1 MAKFIKNGVTV
12 YDNIDM
18 SGSTDYASL
27 GARYTMGRLDNLE
40 GRFGRYFT
48 KSEVFD
54 VLGGGISTRIVLSLP
69 GEPEENTYYLVGSD
83 EDGYV
88 LHYFDRNLTHAIL
101 GPREVDLDM
110 FAHRTEELEEPNVA
124 NVGEIWQ
131 YVGPHNVHDFMR
143 GEWYECQQVDLYGWI
158 DSYGL
163 IRYLKEETPHIGDRL
178 YLSTG
183 ETHYDRYVR
192 SVGASNITDSNGTVW
207 TRNTA
212 ADIQPYVWV
221 HLHHAEMEPYLDG
234 STRIGYIDD
243 ESHMNRWFRVDAL
256 IDYIRHYI
264 SNAGATVDGWMTKEE
279 YQQLYD
285 ITHVN
290 GIVKENG
297 AGDASAA
304 TASDVVTTLGVT
316 PVNRATAD
324 ANGNDIAATYA
335 TKGEAGSLDGIT
347 GIVKATDGAASAA
360 SAADIVGAIGNT
372 AVNRATADASG
383 NDIAATYATK
393 AEAGSFSGI
402 DGIVKMTT
410 SGSTSTA
417 SAATASDVV
426 GVLGNTPVNRA
437 TCDKDGREFSESYV
451 NMVQFSRIASVNGIM
466 RGDGTG
472 TASAATANDI
482 KNLLAT
488 TPVNRAT
495 ADKDGNDIAVTY
507 ATKDELDDKADE
519 THEHS
524 AADITSGTLD
534 AARIPS
540 LDAGKIG
547 TGTLPVAR
555 GGTGLSA
562 SPSMLVN
569 LGATAADDVLKASP
583 RPGITGTL
591 GVNHGGTGVATIT
604 GIVKGNGT
612 TAMSAATASD
622 VVTLLDD
629 TPVNRATGDADGNAI
644 ASTYVKKATFDA
656 FANVTGIVKGGGS
669 GTATAA
675 TAADVV
681 TLLGSTPVNRAT
693 ADAAGN
699 TIATTYVKNTDT
711 LTNAEID
718 AAVNA
723 AFV

>member
-27 GARYTMGRLDNLE
+27 GARYTMGRLDTLE
-40 GRFGRYFT
+40 GRFSRYFT
-48 KSEVFD
+48 KSEIFD

-69 GEPEENTYYLVGSD
+69 GEPEANTYYLVGSD

-101 GPREVDLDM
+101 GPREVDLDK

-124 NVGEIWQ
+124 NLGEIWQ
-131 YVGPHNVHDFMR
+131 YVGPHNVHDLMR
-143 GEWYECQQVDLYGWI
+143 GEWYECQQISLYGWI

-163 IRYLKEETPHIGDRL
+163 IRYLKEETPHVGDRL

-183 ETHYDRYVR
+183 DTHYDRYVR

-221 HLHHAEMEPYLDG
+221 HLHHAEMEPYIDG
-234 STRIGYIDD
+234 STRVGYIDD

-256 IDYIRHYI
+256 IDYIRHFI
-264 SNAGATVDGWMTKEE
+264 SNAGVTTDGWMSKEA
-279 YQQLYD
+279 YQKLDD
-285 ITHVN
+285 IARTN

-304 TASDVVTTLGVT
+304 TASDIVNTLGVT

-324 ANGNDIAATYA
+324 ANGNDIIATYA

-360 SAADIVGAIGNT
+360 TAADVVGAIGNT

-402 DGIVKMTT
+402 NGIVKMTT

-426 GVLGNTPVNRA
+426 GVIGTTAVQRAMADADGNNIADTYAKASDVQAITGVNGLLKSNGSAVSAATAANVVSLLGITPVNR
-437 TCDKDGREFSESYV
+437 S
-451 NMVQFSRIASVNGIM
+451 
-466 RGDGTG
+466 
-472 TASAATANDI
+472 
-482 KNLLAT
+482 
-488 TPVNRAT
+488 T
-495 ADKDGNDIAVTY
+495 ADKDGNDIAATY

-519 THEHS
+519 THEHG

-540 LDAGKIG
+540 LDASKIG

-562 SPSMLVN
+562 SPSMLTN
-569 LGATAADDVLKASP
+569 LGSTSADDVLKASP

-622 VVTLLDD
+622 LVTLLDE

-644 ASTYVKKATFDA
+644 AATYATKAAFDA
-656 FANVTGIVKGGGS
+656 FANVTGIVKGEGS

-693 ADAAGN
+693 ADAAGEA
-699 TIATTYVKNTDT
+699 IATTYVKKTDT

-718 AAVNA
+718 AAVEA
-723 AFV
+723 AFA

>member
-48 KSEVFD
+48 KSEIFD

-69 GEPEENTYYLVGSD
+69 GEPEANTYYLVGSD

-101 GPREVDLDM
+101 GPREVDLDK

-131 YVGPHNVHDFMR
+131 YVGSHNVHDFMR
-143 GEWYECQQVDLYGWI
+143 GEWYECQQISLYGWI

-163 IRYLKEETPHIGDRL
+163 IRYLKEETPHVGDRL

-183 ETHYDRYVR
+183 DDHLNAYVV
-192 SVGASNITDSNGTVW
+192 SVGASNIVDSRGTVW
-207 TRNTA
+207 TRNVA

-221 HLHHAEMEPYLDG
+221 HLHAAEMEPYIDG
-234 STRIGYIDD
+234 STRVGYIDD

-297 AGDASAA
+297 TGDASAA
-304 TASDVVTTLGVT
+304 TASDVVNTLGVT

-324 ANGNDIAATYA
+324 AAGNDIAATYA

-360 SAADIVGAIGNT
+360 TAADIVGAIGNT

-393 AEAGSFSGI
+393 AEAGGFSGVV
-402 DGIVKMTT
+402 GIVAMD
-410 SGSTSTA
+410 SGGTAHAATATDINGALDNTPVMRATADADGNTISSTY
-417 SAATASDVV
+417 ATASDVQAIT
-426 GVLGNTPVNRA
+426 G
-437 TCDKDGREFSESYV
+437 
-451 NMVQFSRIASVNGIM
+451 VNGLLKSN
-466 RGDGTG
+466 GS
-472 TASAATANDI
+472 AVSAATAANVVS
-482 KNLLAT
+482 LLGT

-495 ADKDGNDIAVTY
+495 GDRNGDDIASTY
-507 ATKDELDDKADE
+507 ATKDELGAKADE

-524 AADITSGTLD
+524 AADITSGTLGAD
-534 AARIPS
+534 RIPS

-547 TGTLPVAR
+547 SGSLPVTR

-562 SPSMLVN
+562 SPSMLTN
-569 LGATAADDVLKASP
+569 LGSTTADTILKASP
-583 RPGITGTL
+583 RPGVTGTL

-604 GIVKGNGT
+604 GIVFGNGT
-612 TAMSAATASD
+612 SPMSAATAAD
-622 VVTLLDD
+622 VTTLLDD

-644 ASTYVKKATFDA
+644 AATYATKAEFAA
-656 FANVTGIVKGGGS
+656 FANVNGIVKGGGS

-675 TAADVV
+675 SAADVV
-681 TLLGSTPVNRAT
+681 TLLGNTPVNRAT
-693 ADAAGN
+693 ADAAGDA
-699 TIATTYVKNTDT
+699 IATTYVKRTDT
-711 LTNAEID
+711 MTNAEID
-718 AAVNA
+718 AIVASVFA
-723 AFV
+723 

>member
-54 VLGGGISTRIVLSLP
+54 VLSGGISTRIVRGLP
-69 GEPEENTYYLVGSD
+69 SPPEANTYYLVGTD
-83 EDGYV
+83 EDGYI
-88 LHYFDRNLTHAIL
+88 LHYFDRNLVHAIL
-101 GPREVDLDM
+101 GPREVDLDK
-110 FAHRTEELEEPNVA
+110 FAHRTEELIEA
-124 NVGEIWQ
+124 NAANEGEIWQ
-131 YVGPHNVHDFMR
+131 YVGEHNLHGYRR

-163 IRYLKEETPHIGDRL
+163 IRYLKEETPHVGDRL
-178 YLSTG
+178 YMSDG
-183 ETHYDRYVR
+183 DDHYNRYVV

-207 TRNTA
+207 TRNVA
-212 ADIQPYVWV
+212 ADTQPYMWV
-221 HLHHAEMEPYLDG
+221 HLHHAEMEPYINRD
-234 STRIGYIDD
+234 TRLGYIDD
-243 ESHMNRWFRVDAL
+243 QAHMNRWTTVGYLFDYLWHEIPTATEIQHGYMTATDKARLNRVA
-256 IDYIRHYI
+256 R
-264 SNAGATVDGWMTKEE
+264 T
-279 YQQLYD
+279 
-285 ITHVN
+285 N
-290 GIVKENG
+290 GIVKEDGNG
-297 AGDASAA
+297 VASAA

-324 ANGNDIAATYA
+324 ANGNDIIATYA

-360 SAADIVGAIGNT
+360 TAADIVGAIGTT
-372 AVNRATADASG
+372 AVQRATADASG
-383 NDIAATYATK
+383 NDIATTYATK
-393 AEAGSFSGI
+393 AEAGSFSGVN
-402 DGIVKMTT
+402 GIVKMTT

-426 GVLGNTPVNRA
+426 GVIGNEPVMRANADADGNTISSTYA
-437 TCDKDGREFSESYV
+437 TASD
-451 NMVQFSRIASVNGIM
+451 VQAIKSVNGLLKSN
-466 RGDGTG
+466 GS
-472 TASAATANDI
+472 AVSAATAANVVS
-482 KNLLAT
+482 LLAT

-495 ADKDGNDIAVTY
+495 ADKDGNEFTATY

-524 AADITSGTLD
+524 ASDITSGTLD

-540 LDAGKIG
+540 LDASKIG
-547 TGTLPVAR
+547 TGTLPIAR

-569 LGATAADDVLKASP
+569 LGATTAADVLQASP

-612 TAMSAATASD
+612 SAMSAAVASD

-644 ASTYVKKATFDA
+644 ASTYATKTEFAA

-681 TLLGSTPVNRAT
+681 TLLGNTPVNRAT
-693 ADAAGN
+693 ADASGN
-699 TIATTYVKNTDT
+699 SISTTYETKADT
-711 LTNAEID
+711 LTNAQID
-718 AAVNA
+718 AAVEA
-723 AFV
+723 AFA

>member
-1 MAKFIKNGVTV
+1 MAKLIKNGVTI

-40 GRFGRYFT
+40 GKFGRYFT
-48 KSEVFD
+48 KSEIFD

-83 EDGYV
+83 EDGYI

-101 GPREVDLDM
+101 GPREVDLDK

-124 NVGEIWQ
+124 NLGEIWQ

-143 GEWYECQQVDLYGWI
+143 GEWYECQQISLYGWI

-163 IRYLKEETPHIGDRL
+163 IRYLKEETPHFGDRL

-183 ETHYDRYVR
+183 DTHYDRYVR
-192 SVGASNITDSNGTVW
+192 SVGASNITDSGGTVW

-221 HLHHAEMEPYLDG
+221 HLHHAEMEPYIDG
-234 STRIGYIDD
+234 STRVGYIDD
-243 ESHMNRWFRVDAL
+243 EAHMNRWFRVDAL

-264 SNAGATVDGWMTKEE
+264 SNAGVTTDGWMTKEA
-279 YQQLYD
+279 YQKLDD
-285 ITHVN
+285 IARTN

-316 PVNRATAD
+316 PVNRAVAD
-324 ANGNDIAATYA
+324 ANGNDIIATYA

-347 GIVKATDGAASAA
+347 GIVKATDGTASAA
-360 SAADIVGAIGNT
+360 TAADIVGAIGTT
-372 AVNRATADASG
+372 AVQRATADASG
-383 NDIAATYATK
+383 NDIATTYATK

-402 DGIVKMTT
+402 NGIVKMST

-426 GVLGNTPVNRA
+426 DTLGDTPVNRA
-437 TCDKDGREFSESYV
+437 TCDGMGREIALSYV
-451 NMVQFSRIASVNGIM
+451 TALTFMDFAGRSGIIKGNGS
-466 RGDGTG
+466 GGS
-472 TASAATANDI
+472 SAATASDI
-482 KNLLAT
+482 VTLLAT

-495 ADKDGNDIAVTY
+495 ADKDGNDITSTY

-519 THEHS
+519 THVHS
-524 AADITSGTLD
+524 ASDITSGTLD

-540 LDAGKIG
+540 LDASKIG
-547 TGTLPVAR
+547 TGTLPIAR

-569 LGATAADDVLKASP
+569 LGATTADDVLKVSP

-591 GVNHGGTGVATIT
+591 GVNHGGTGVATLT

-612 TAMSAATASD
+612 SAMSAAVASD

-629 TPVNRATGDADGNAI
+629 TPVNRATADADGNAI
-644 ASTYVKKATFDA
+644 ASTYVTKTTFDA

-675 TAADVV
+675 TASDVV
-681 TLLGSTPVNRAT
+681 TLLGNTPVNRAT
-693 ADAAGN
+693 ADASGN
-699 TIATTYVKNTDT
+699 SISTTYETKADT
-711 LTNAEID
+711 LTNAQID
-718 AAVNA
+718 AAVEA
-723 AFV
+723 AFA

>member
-40 GRFGRYFT
+40 GRFSRYFT
-48 KSEVFD
+48 KSEIFD
-54 VLGGGISTRIVLSLP
+54 VLGGGISTRIVRYLP

-101 GPREVDLDM
+101 GPREVDLDK
-110 FAHRTEELEEPNVA
+110 FAHRTEELEEPNSA
-124 NVGEIWQ
+124 NLGEIWQ
-131 YVGPHNVHDFMR
+131 YVGPHNVHDLMR
-143 GEWYECQQVDLYGWI
+143 GEWYECQQMSLYGWI
-158 DSYGL
+158 DGYGL
-163 IRYLKEETPHIGDRL
+163 IRYLKEETPHVGDRL
-178 YLSTG
+178 YLNTG
-183 ETHYDRYVR
+183 DDHYNRYVV

-221 HLHHAEMEPYLDG
+221 HLHAAEMEPYIDG

-256 IDYIRHYI
+256 TDYIRHFI
-264 SNAGATVDGWMTKEE
+264 SNAGVTTDGWMSKES
-279 YQQLYD
+279 YQKLDD
-285 ITHVN
+285 IARTN

-304 TASDVVTTLGVT
+304 TASDVVNTLGVT

-324 ANGNDIAATYA
+324 ANGNDIIATYA

-360 SAADIVGAIGNT
+360 TAADIVGAIGNT

-393 AEAGSFSGI
+393 AEAGGFSGVV
-402 DGIVKMTT
+402 GIVAMD
-410 SGSTSTA
+410 SGGTAHAATATDINGALDNTPVMRATADADGNTISSTY
-417 SAATASDVV
+417 ATASDVQAIT
-426 GVLGNTPVNRA
+426 G
-437 TCDKDGREFSESYV
+437 
-451 NMVQFSRIASVNGIM
+451 VNGLLKSN
-466 RGDGTG
+466 GS
-472 TASAATANDI
+472 AVSAATAANVVS
-482 KNLLAT
+482 LLGT

-495 ADKDGNDIAVTY
+495 GDRNGDDIASTY
-507 ATKDELDDKADE
+507 ATKDELGAKADE

-524 AADITSGTLD
+524 AADITSGTLGAD
-534 AARIPS
+534 RIPS

-547 TGTLPVAR
+547 SGSLPVTR

-562 SPSMLVN
+562 SPSMLTN
-569 LGATAADDVLKASP
+569 LGSTTADTILKASP
-583 RPGITGTL
+583 RPGVTGTL

-604 GIVKGNGT
+604 GIVFGNGT
-612 TAMSAATASD
+612 SPMSAATAAD
-622 VVTLLDD
+622 VTTLLDD

-644 ASTYVKKATFDA
+644 AATYATKAEFAA
-656 FANVTGIVKGGGS
+656 FANVNGIVKGGGS

-675 TAADVV
+675 SAADVV
-681 TLLGSTPVNRAT
+681 TLLGNTPVNRAT
-693 ADAAGN
+693 ADAAGDA
-699 TIATTYVKNTDT
+699 IATTYVKRTDT
-711 LTNAEID
+711 MTNAEID
-718 AAVNA
+718 AIVASVFA
-723 AFV
+723 

>member
-40 GRFGRYFT
+40 GRFSRYFT
-48 KSEVFD
+48 KSEIFD

-88 LHYFDRNLTHAIL
+88 LHYFDRNLVHAIL
-101 GPREVDLDM
+101 GPREVDLDK

-143 GEWYECQQVDLYGWI
+143 GEWYECQQVSLYGWI

-178 YLSTG
+178 YLPTG

-264 SNAGATVDGWMTKEE
+264 SNAGVTTDGWMTKES
-279 YQQLYD
+279 YQKLDD
-285 ITHVN
+285 IARTN

-335 TKGEAGSLDGIT
+335 TKGEAGALDGIT

-372 AVNRATADASG
+372 AVNRSTADAAG

-402 DGIVKMTT
+402 NGIVKMTT

-426 GVLGNTPVNRA
+426 GVIGNTAVMRA
-437 TCDKDGREFSESYV
+437 TADADGNTISSTYATATD
-451 NMVQFSRIASVNGIM
+451 VQAIKGVNGIIKSN
-466 RGDGTG
+466 GTTPG
-472 TASAATANDI
+472 SATASDVVS
-482 KNLLAT
+482 LLGT

-495 ADKDGNDIAVTY
+495 ADKNGDDIAVTY
-507 ATKDELDDKADE
+507 ATKDELEDKADE
-519 THEHS
+519 THVH
-524 AADITSGTLD
+524 AASDITSGTLD

-540 LDAGKIG
+540 LDASKIG
-547 TGTLPVAR
+547 TGTLPIAR

-569 LGATAADDVLKASP
+569 LGATIADDVLKASP

-612 TAMSAATASD
+612 TAFSAATASD
-622 VVTLLDD
+622 VVTLLDE

-644 ASTYVKKATFDA
+644 ASTYVTKTAFDA

-675 TAADVV
+675 TASDVV
-681 TLLGSTPVNRAT
+681 TLLGNTPVNRAT
-693 ADAAGN
+693 ADAAGDA
-699 TIATTYVKNTDT
+699 IATTYVKKTDT
-711 LTNAEID
+711 ISNADID
-718 AAVNA
+718 AIVEA
-723 AFV
+723 AFA

>member
-1 MAKFIKNGVTV
+1 MAKFIKNGVTI

-48 KSEVFD
+48 KSEIFD

-69 GEPEENTYYLVGSD
+69 GEPEANTYYLVGSD

-101 GPREVDLDM
+101 GPREVDLDK

-131 YVGPHNVHDFMR
+131 YVGSHNVHDFMR
-143 GEWYECQQVDLYGWI
+143 GEWYECQQISLYGWI

-163 IRYLKEETPHIGDRL
+163 IRYLKEETPHVGDRL

-183 ETHYDRYVR
+183 DDHLNAYVV
-192 SVGASNITDSNGTVW
+192 SVGASNIVDSRGTVW
-207 TRNTA
+207 TRNVA

-221 HLHHAEMEPYLDG
+221 HLHAAEMEPYIDG
-234 STRIGYIDD
+234 STRVGYIDD

-297 AGDASAA
+297 TGDASAA
-304 TASDVVTTLGVT
+304 TASDVVNTLGVT

-360 SAADIVGAIGNT
+360 TAADIVGAIGTT

-402 DGIVKMTT
+402 NGIVKMTT

-426 GVLGNTPVNRA
+426 GVIGNTAVQRA
-437 TCDKDGREFSESYV
+437 TADADGNTISSTYATATD
-451 NMVQFSRIASVNGIM
+451 VQAITGVNGLLKSN
-466 RGDGTG
+466 GS
-472 TASAATANDI
+472 AVSAATAANVVT
-482 KNLLAT
+482 LLGT

-495 ADKDGNDIAVTY
+495 ADKDGNDIAVVY
-507 ATKDELDDKADE
+507 ATKDELEDKADE

-524 AADITSGTLD
+524 AADITIGTLD

-540 LDAGKIG
+540 LDASKIG
-547 TGTLPVAR
+547 TGTLPIAR

-569 LGATAADDVLKASP
+569 LGATTVADVLQASP

-644 ASTYVKKATFDA
+644 ASTYATKTEFAA

-675 TAADVV
+675 TASDVV
-681 TLLGSTPVNRAT
+681 TLLGNTPVNRAT
-693 ADAAGN
+693 ADAAGDA
-699 TIATTYVKNTDT
+699 IVTTYVKKTDT
-711 LTNAEID
+711 ISNADID
-718 AAVNA
+718 AIVEA

>member
-1 MAKFIKNGVTV
+1 MAKFIKNGVTI

-48 KSEVFD
+48 KSEIFD
-54 VLGGGISTRIVLSLP
+54 VLGGGISTRIVRHLP

-88 LHYFDRNLTHAIL
+88 LHYFDRNLVHAIL
-101 GPREVDLDM
+101 GPREVDLDK
-110 FAHRTEELEEPNVA
+110 FAHRTEELEEA
-124 NVGEIWQ
+124 NSANLGEIWQ
-131 YVGPHNVHDFMR
+131 YVGPHNTNGYRR
-143 GEWYECQQVDLYGWI
+143 GEWYECQQVSFYGWI

-163 IRYLKEETPHIGDRL
+163 IRYLKEETPHVGDRIYMRDGDNFNSL
-178 YLSTG
+178 Y
-183 ETHYDRYVR
+183 VV
-192 SVGASNITDSNGTVW
+192 SVGASNITDSDGKVW
-207 TRNTA
+207 TRNVA

-221 HLHHAEMEPYLDG
+221 HLHHAEMEPYIDRNTKL
-234 STRIGYIDD
+234 GYIDD
-243 ESHMNRWFRVDAL
+243 QAHMNRWTTVGYLF
-256 IDYIRHYI
+256 DYLWHEIPT
-264 SNAGATVDGWMTKEE
+264 ATEIQHGYMTATDKAR
-279 YQQLYD
+279 LNR
-285 ITHVN
+285 IARTN
-290 GIVKENG
+290 GIVKEDGNG
-297 AGDASAA
+297 TASAA
-304 TASDVVTTLGVT
+304 TASDIVTTLGVT

-347 GIVKATDGAASAA
+347 GIVKATNGAASAA
-360 SAADIVGAIGNT
+360 TAADVVGAIGNT

-383 NDIAATYATK
+383 NDIATTYATK

-402 DGIVKMTT
+402 NGIVKMST

-426 GVLGNTPVNRA
+426 DVLGNTPVNRA
-437 TCDKDGREFSESYV
+437 TCDADGHDIASSYV
-451 NMVQFSRIASVNGIM
+451 TDLMFMNFAGKNGIIK
-466 RGDGTG
+466 GNGG
-472 TASAATANDI
+472 GESSAATANDI
-482 KNLLAT
+482 VTLLAT

-495 ADKDGNDIAVTY
+495 GDKDGNEITATY

-519 THEHS
+519 THVHS
-524 AADITSGTLD
+524 ASDITSGTFD

-540 LDAGKIG
+540 LDASKIG
-547 TGTLPVAR
+547 TGTLPIAR

-569 LGATAADDVLKASP
+569 LGATTADDVLKASP

-622 VVTLLDD
+622 VVALLDD

-644 ASTYVKKATFDA
+644 ASTYVKKSTFDA

-675 TAADVV
+675 TASDVV
-681 TLLGSTPVNRAT
+681 TLLGNTPVNRAT

-699 TIATTYVKNTDT
+699 TISTTYETKTDT
-711 LTNAEID
+711 LTNAQID
-718 AAVNA
+718 AAVAA
-723 AFV
+723 AFA